1 MMLTD
6 EEIEKVAKPFIRG
19 VGGYSHNE
27 PAIPDNGAIE
37 DFARAVIAANNAKA
51 LEWVKPWKINGF
63 GDAYSA
69 NQVAPLI
76 QRVKE
81 LEAMLHNLRNG
92 ALMDRVD
99 WEDYPESMREAM
111 RDLMNWKATS

>member
-1 MMLTD
+1 MMLTP
-6 EEIEKVAKPFIRG
+6 EEISELVAKASFG
-19 VGGYSHNE
+19 FWTHKE
-27 PAIPDNGAIE
+27 
-37 DFARAVIAANNAKA
+37 FARAVIAANNAKA